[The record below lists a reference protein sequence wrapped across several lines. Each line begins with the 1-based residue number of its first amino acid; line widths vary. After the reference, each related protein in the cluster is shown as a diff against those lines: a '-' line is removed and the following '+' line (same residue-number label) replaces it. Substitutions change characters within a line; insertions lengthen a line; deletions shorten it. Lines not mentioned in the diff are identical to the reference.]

1 MILEIQL
8 PLAVAYADKLAIT
21 LQHWLP
27 WLTNI
32 DGNVLYLHPVFVNFV
47 AAAVPISV
55 IFDIAGRIFGRDTL
69 RTVAAWNMVVAACAI
84 PFTVF
89 FGWLFWGG
97 QSDDDWQ
104 MAVHFWLGNAFLF
117 ILIFM
122 AVWRWRIY
130 AKGRP
135 PGAVYLG
142 IAVLVLA
149 VLIIQAHLGG
159 MHSFS

>member
-1 MILEIQL
+1 MAIEHTF
-8 PLAVAYADKLAIT
+8 PFAMVYADKLAIW
-21 LQHWLP
+21 LQHKLP

-47 AAAVPISV
+47 AAAVPMSV
-55 IFDIAGRIFGRDTL
+55 IFDFAGRIWGRDTM
-69 RTVAAWNMVVAACAI
+69 RTVAAWNMVVAACASPLVI
-84 PFTVF
+84 F

-104 MAVHFWLGNAFLF
+104 MAVHFWLGNAFLI
-117 ILIFM
+117 ILIAM

-130 AKGRP
+130 ARGRP
-135 PGAVYLG
+135 PGAIYLA

-149 VLIIQAHLGG
+149 ALIFQAHLGG